1 MKLSV
6 WEIAL
11 RVAALALV
19 IDLGTAWFAWWC
31 VPVITFVYGVI
42 DRGVRRRGVIAA
54 AAAIVGWGAML
65 LWYSRGEALAGVE
78 RAAGV
83 VGVPLAALAVVTLA
97 FGVVL
102 AACGAVIGAA
112 VRRD

>member
-1 MKLSV
+1 MKLAA
-6 WEIAL
+6 WEIVL
-11 RVAALALV
+11 RVVAVALV

-31 VPVITFVYGVI
+31 VPVIAFVYAAI
-42 DRGVRRRGVIAA
+42 DRGVKHRGVIASV
-54 AAAIVGWGAML
+54 AAIIGWGTML
-65 LWYSRGEALAGVE
+65 LWYSHGEALSGVE

-83 VGVPLAALAVVTLA
+83 VGVPLAALAIVTLV

-112 VRRD
+112 VRR

>member
-1 MKLSV
+1 MKLAV
-6 WEIAL
+6 WEIVLRIVAIAL
-11 RVAALALV
+11 I

-31 VPVITFVYGVI
+31 VPVITFAYGVT
-42 DRGVRRRGVIAA
+42 DRGVRHRGLIASV
-54 AAAIVGWGAML
+54 AAIVGWGAML
-65 LWYSRGEALAGVE
+65 LWFSRGEALSGVE

-83 VGVPLAALAVVTLA
+83 VGVPLAALAVVTLV

-102 AACGAVIGAA
+102 AASGAVIGAA